1 MSWFGVVCNM
11 TFIGRLKGVDA
22 SSLHAQYFEEY
33 VFLSDMPICRR
44 AEVGNFYLWTIVSIN
59 D

>member
-1 MSWFGVVCNM
+1 MSWFGMVRVM
-11 TFIGRLKGVDA
+11 TFIGRLKGVDG

-44 AEVGNFYLWTIVSIN
+44 AEVGNF
-59 D
+59 